1 MELRNV
7 YTFIRAAELKN
18 FSKTAELLGYAQST
32 VTMQIHQLEE
42 ELGKPL
48 FDRLGRTV
56 SLTTFGEA
64 CLPLARKLYATAQE
78 MQSLEPGTGGI
89 NRHSAHRGRGISVC
103 LGFPSGHFQV
113 SKPISQ
119 CSVGSAHGLFFGN
132 L

>member
-18 FSKTAELLGYAQST
+18 FSKTADLLGYAQST

-78 MQSLEPGTGGI
+78 MQSLNLEPAELT
-89 NRHSAHRGRGISVC
+89 
-103 LGFPSGHFQV
+103 
-113 SKPISQ
+113 
-119 CSVGSAHGLFFGN
+119 GSASGSWN
-132 L
+132 LCLSQISSR